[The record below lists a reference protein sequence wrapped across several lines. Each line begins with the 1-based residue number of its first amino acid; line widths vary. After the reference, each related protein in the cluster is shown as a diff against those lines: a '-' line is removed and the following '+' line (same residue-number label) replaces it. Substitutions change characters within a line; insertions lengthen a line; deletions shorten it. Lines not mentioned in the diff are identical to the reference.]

1 MQRDATTQT
10 AEAIVDPP
18 VLLLPPPPPPPLVQL
33 MAAPPPP
40 PPPPLVTYFERPPP
54 LTREIGCQMKPLR
67 GLDKSVQWRGHEEP
81 LVHRGVGTDP
91 PPACYDMGLQTLGI
105 ASTNVFVQCDPPP
118 RKVDTGCQLVA
129 VKTAATGGAVAAP
142 EREKG
147 VAQAVQTERPV
158 LFYHNASG
166 ASDRA
171 REDPALDE
179 PARKGSLPLGLARL
193 LHTESHSNACRPA
206 CAVMTD
212 SLLSANEGMQT
223 DPPRLQATATQT
235 GMAATAPVFAGTQT
249 TNVVL
254 MSTATQT
261 PQTMTRAGGLVT
273 DSRSLSRSFRQPE

>member
-158 LFYHNASG
+158 LFYHNAS
-166 ASDRA
+166 
-171 REDPALDE
+171 
-179 PARKGSLPLGLARL
+179 
-193 LHTESHSNACRPA
+193 
-206 CAVMTD
+206 VMTD